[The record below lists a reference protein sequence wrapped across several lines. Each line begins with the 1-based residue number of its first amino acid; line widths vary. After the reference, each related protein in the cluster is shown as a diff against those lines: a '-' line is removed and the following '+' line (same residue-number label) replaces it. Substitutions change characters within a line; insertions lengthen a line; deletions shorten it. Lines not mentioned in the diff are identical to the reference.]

1 MVSILTRAG
10 FFLSGVFF
18 GMRHIDEAY
27 HETFALN
34 PVAVLI
40 EMSRSTMT
48 GDTSLLEFEWI
59 GRTVLV
65 CFIILLLGSIV
76 FVRREAEAVKHL

>member
-1 MVSILTRAG
+1 
-10 FFLSGVFF
+10 
-18 GMRHIDEAY
+18 
-27 HETFALN
+27 TFALN

-48 GDTSLLEFEWI
+48 GDTSLLELEWI

-65 CFIILLLGSIV
+65 CFIFLLLGSIV